1 LDVSGNYT
9 YQRAL
14 DQSDIPHLQ
23 GKTLPNRPAHTLFA
37 RVKSGVNRVTIF
49 YDYTF
54 EDGNFLDQ
62 SNRRPLASRHIH
74 NVGMKVDVRKG
85 VQLGLEAKNLKN
97 AQIADTW
104 GYPLPG
110 RAFFVN
116 LQEHF

>member
-1 LDVSGNYT
+1 
-9 YQRAL
+9 
-14 DQSDIPHLQ
+14 LQ
-23 GKTLPNRPAHTLFA
+23 GNTLPNRPAHTLFA
-37 RVKSGVNRVTIF
+37 RVKGGVNRFSAF

-62 SNRRPLASRHIH
+62 ANRRPLASRHIH
-74 NVGMKVDVRKG
+74 NMGVKVDVKNG
-85 VQLGLEAKNLKN
+85 VQVGLEAKNIKD

-116 LQEHF
+116 VQQHF